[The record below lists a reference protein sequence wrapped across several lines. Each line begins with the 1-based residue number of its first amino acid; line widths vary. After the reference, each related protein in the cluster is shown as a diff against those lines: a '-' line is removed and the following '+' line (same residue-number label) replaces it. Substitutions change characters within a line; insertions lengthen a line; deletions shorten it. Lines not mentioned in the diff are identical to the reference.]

1 MRASVADRPS
11 LRNSGK
17 PRLMRYCLAEYFER
31 VKATG
36 VSKHEEASLGFGPV
50 DVVIIGFPGNRFSG
64 QIAPAIMELVET
76 GTIRVIDLLFV
87 TKDPVGVV
95 TTIEMSDLDPDT
107 GPAFTSID
115 VVQPG
120 ALGPED
126 AEEISEDLELNSS
139 ALLVAFENSWAAK
152 VVDAC
157 RAADGVVI
165 DQIRIPADVV
175 DSVLT

>member
-1 MRASVADRPS
+1 M
-11 LRNSGK
+11 
-17 PRLMRYCLAEYFER
+17 
-31 VKATG
+31 
-36 VSKHEEASLGFGPV
+36 GFGPV
-50 DVVIIGFPGNRFSG
+50 DVVIIGFPGNKFSG
-64 QIAPAIMELVET
+64 QIAPAVIELVEA

-87 TKDPVGVV
+87 SKDARGVV
-95 TTIEMSDLDPDT
+95 TSIEMSDLDPDT
-107 GPAFTSID
+107 GPAFMSID
-115 VVQPG
+115 VLQPG

-139 ALLVAFENSWAAK
+139 ALLVAFENSWATK

-175 DSVLT
+175 DSALALE

>member
-1 MRASVADRPS
+1 M
-11 LRNSGK
+11 
-17 PRLMRYCLAEYFER
+17 
-31 VKATG
+31 G
-36 VSKHEEASLGFGPV
+36 VGPV
-50 DVVIIGFPGNRFSG
+50 DVVIIGFPGNKFSG
-64 QIAPAIMELVET
+64 QIAPAVIELVEA

-87 TKDPVGVV
+87 SKDADGVV
-95 TTIEMSDLDPDT
+95 TTIEAADLDPET
-107 GPAFTSID
+107 GPSFLAID

-126 AEEISEDLELNSS
+126 AEEISEDLAPNSS
-139 ALLVAFENSWAAK
+139 ALLIAFENAWAEK

-175 DSVLT
+175 EAVLAAG